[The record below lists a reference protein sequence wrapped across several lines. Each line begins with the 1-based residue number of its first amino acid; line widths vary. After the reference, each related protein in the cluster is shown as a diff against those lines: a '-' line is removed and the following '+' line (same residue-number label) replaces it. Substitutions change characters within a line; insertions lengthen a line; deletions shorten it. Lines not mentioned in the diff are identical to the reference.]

1 MEIYDLQEK
10 ENKWRESPLHIY
22 QKTRA
27 RPENAKLG
35 DLRQNTEVRSE
46 LRENGPKSREPAIAG
61 NCRARSRKE
70 GLKIHEV
77 RQRIGSL
84 RTV

>member
-1 MEIYDLQEK
+1 MISK
-10 ENKWRESPLHIY
+10 RRKTNGENHPCIIY

-61 NCRARSRKE
+61 NCRARSREE